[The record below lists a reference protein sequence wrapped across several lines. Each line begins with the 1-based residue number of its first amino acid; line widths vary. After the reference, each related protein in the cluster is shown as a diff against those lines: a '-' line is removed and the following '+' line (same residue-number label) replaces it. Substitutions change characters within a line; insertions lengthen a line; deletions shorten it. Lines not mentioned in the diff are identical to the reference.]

1 MRCLGHH
8 GGWGDTP
15 PGFVVVTAGI
25 GPAPHPSRPVSQ
37 PSQITG
43 LLSSR
48 GAVHQFQ
55 AKYGRQYGLA
65 SPVGAAQGRGLT
77 IAGAIESA
85 VARILPLQACK
96 PVLKAQHALE
106 RFQEFQRSLA
116 VKLRALV
123 VGEPVVLPA
132 PREMLGMGLLIAETQ
147 VPGLLGPLA
156 LIDQCGDGGRRAGQ
170 RLGFDPRQIALMLV
184 DLVEPAQ
191 CNQAADLSAQQRDL
205 VSSVQT

>member
-1 MRCLGHH
+1 M
-8 GGWGDTP
+8 
-15 PGFVVVTAGI
+15 
-25 GPAPHPSRPVSQ
+25 
-37 PSQITG
+37 
-43 LLSSR
+43 
-48 GAVHQFQ
+48 
-55 AKYGRQYGLA
+55 
-65 SPVGAAQGRGLT
+65 
-77 IAGAIESA
+77 
-85 VARILPLQACK
+85 QACK

-116 VKLRALV
+116 VKLRTLV

-132 PREMLGMGLLIAETQ
+132 SCEMLGEGLLIAETQ

-156 LIDQCGDGGRRAGQ
+156 LVNERSDGGRRAGQ

-205 VSSVQT
+205 VSSVKT